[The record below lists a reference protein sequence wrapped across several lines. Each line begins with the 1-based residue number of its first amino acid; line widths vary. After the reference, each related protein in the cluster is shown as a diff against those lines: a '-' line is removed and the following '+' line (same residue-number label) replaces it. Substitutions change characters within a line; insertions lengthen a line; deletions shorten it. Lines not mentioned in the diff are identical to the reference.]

1 MVAIISDLLTIVFR
15 NMPFILLFF
24 GINFI
29 QVPIH
34 LLFQPFVF
42 ISGISVIL
50 QRCEYAYSKI
60 FLSISFYR
68 SPFAEPLK
76 RRIQGKKIDR
86 SNIIKNHQIE
96 RQNTF
101 IASANIVCV
110 NPDGPSFRLLFLDR
124 EMPADITKVEICR
137 RFG

>member
-1 MVAIISDLLTIVFR
+1 MSALLKTRLHLWNLLSINLVWLLHLSTDVFLPKNVSQLKKTICEEMVAIISDLLTIVFT

-86 SNIIKNHQIE
+86 SNIIKNH
-96 RQNTF
+96 
-101 IASANIVCV
+101 
-110 NPDGPSFRLLFLDR
+110 
-124 EMPADITKVEICR
+124 
-137 RFG
+137 

>member
-1 MVAIISDLLTIVFR
+1 MSALLKTRLHLWNLLSINLVWLLHLSTDVFLPKNVSQLKKTICEEMVAIISDLLTIVFR

-86 SNIIKNHQIE
+86 SNIIKNH
-96 RQNTF
+96 
-101 IASANIVCV
+101 
-110 NPDGPSFRLLFLDR
+110 
-124 EMPADITKVEICR
+124 
-137 RFG
+137 